1 MPSFIK
7 LDGALA
13 IHREQITIFGGTHGL
28 RGQTLLESAL
38 DQAEQT
44 FGYTDDLFEAAAQYC
59 FSIARNHPFL
69 DGNKRVAAACM
80 LVFLLLNKIEPA
92 MTSAELFEW
101 TMQVAIGKL
110 SRADLAKLLR
120 QHSRRKN

>member
-1 MPSFIK
+1 MPGFIK

-28 RGQTLLESAL
+28 RDQTLLESAL
-38 DQAEQT
+38 DQAQQT
-44 FGYTDDLFEAAAQYC
+44 FRYTDGLFEAAAQYC
-59 FSIARNHPFL
+59 VSIARNHPFL

-80 LVFLLLNKIEPA
+80 LVFLVLNKIEPA
-92 MTSAELFEW
+92 MASAELFEW

-110 SRADLAKLLR
+110 NRADLAELLR

>member
-1 MPSFIK
+1 MPGFIK

-28 RGQTLLESAL
+28 RDQTLLESAP

-44 FGYTDDLFEAAAQYC
+44 FGYTDDLFEAVAQYC

-69 DGNKRVAAACM
+69 DGNKRVTAACM
-80 LVFLLLNKIEPA
+80 LVFLVLNKIESA

-110 SRADLAKLLR
+110 NRADLAELLR

>member
-1 MPSFIK
+1 MPGFIK

-28 RGQTLLESAL
+28 RDQTLLESAL

-44 FGYTDDLFEAAAQYC
+44 FSYTDDLFEAAAQYC

-80 LVFLLLNKIEPA
+80 LVFLVLNKIEPA

-110 SRADLAKLLR
+110 GRTDLAELLR
-120 QHSRRKN
+120 QHSKRKN

>member
-1 MPSFIK
+1 MPGFIK

-28 RGQTLLESAL
+28 RDQTLLESAL

-44 FGYTDDLFEAAAQYC
+44 FRYTDDLFEAAAQYC

-110 SRADLAKLLR
+110 SRADLAELLR

>member
-1 MPSFIK
+1 MPGFIK

-28 RGQTLLESAL
+28 RDQTLLESAL

-44 FGYTDDLFEAAAQYC
+44 FRYTDDLFEQRL
-59 FSIARNHPFL
+59 SIASPSQEIIPSRRQQARGGRLHARL
-69 DGNKRVAAACM
+69 SVTQQDRA
-80 LVFLLLNKIEPA
+80 A

-110 SRADLAKLLR
+110 SRADLAELLR

>member
-1 MPSFIK
+1 MPGFIK

-28 RGQTLLESAL
+28 RDQTLLESAL
-38 DQAEQT
+38 DQAQQT
-44 FGYTDDLFEAAAQYC
+44 FRYTDDLFEAAAQYC
-59 FSIARNHPFL
+59 VSIARNHPFL

-80 LVFLLLNKIEPA
+80 LVFLVLNKIEPA

-110 SRADLAKLLR
+110 SRADLAELLR

>member
-28 RGQTLLESAL
+28 RDQTLLESAL